1 MPAPRIPNAPR
12 DYSQMTI
19 QQILAV
25 IQLGLEELDR
35 RGTLNETQTTVGA
48 AGTADALPAQPEGYA
63 KAIVAGEQVLIPYYA
78 LP

>member
-12 DYSQMTI
+12 DYSQMSI
-19 QQILAV
+19 QQILTV

-35 RGTLNETQTTVGA
+35 RGTLNETQTAVGA
-48 AGTADALPAQPEGYA
+48 AGAADPLPANPTGYA